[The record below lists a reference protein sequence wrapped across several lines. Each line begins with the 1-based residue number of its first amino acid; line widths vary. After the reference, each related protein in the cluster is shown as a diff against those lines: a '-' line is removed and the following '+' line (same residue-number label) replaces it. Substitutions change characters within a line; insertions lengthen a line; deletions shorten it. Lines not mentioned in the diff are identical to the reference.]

1 MTQYQPNTNMVSG
14 ASPDELLTELK
25 FRAEADPSIISDI
38 TKQGIIKQD
47 RTIYVTIKNVY
58 GNDLIYPACDDSNV
72 FAELIGQKTLTTSD
86 CYLYCYTIIRSMY
99 RSDIYC
105 NDDDQPD
112 SGDHSDEYSKL

>member
-86 CYLYCYTIIRSMY
+86 IRKIKAIGY
-99 RSDIYC
+99 EVEVK
-105 NDDDQPD
+105 QPAV
-112 SGDHSDEYSKL
+112 KL